1 VFFFLGYFFYW
12 IFFEVF
18 NEKRSDRIAGE
29 GEVYFASVI
38 LILNAVYQLKN
49 W

>member
-1 VFFFLGYFFYW
+1 MKKGQIGQQV
-12 IFFEVF
+12 
-18 NEKRSDRIAGE
+18 E

-38 LILNAVYQLKN
+38 LILNAVYQLKK